1 MVGRMP
7 PWSSGPRVPVRSF
20 RPGCSIT
27 VPSAGKQSSC
37 RNGPSTWT
45 GTVFGISGSAKRAAI
60 SSRRW
65 SYFPTASIRLPHAFY
80 VTQGEPPVTAG
91 GSAVQQA
98 SDFDSAARSDAPEI
112 GANSALS
119 AAAARCGRGSV
130 SLDKRAIRAKRKP
143 RESPTPPS
151 PRSQHA
157 SLPATATRLR
167 TGPRTGA

>member
-1 MVGRMP
+1 MVGRRLH
-7 PWSSGPRVPVRSF
+7 GA
-20 RPGCSIT
+20 PGCSIT

-65 SYFPTASIRLPHAFY
+65 SYFPTASIRLPPAFS

-98 SDFDSAARSDAPEI
+98 SDVESAARWDAPGI
-112 GANSALS
+112 GADSALS
-119 AAAARCGRGSV
+119 AAAAARCGRGSA
-130 SLDKRAIRAKRKP
+130 SLDKQAIRAKRKP
-143 RESPTPPS
+143 HESPAPLS
-151 PRSQHA
+151 PRSQDA
-157 SLPATATRLR
+157 SRPATATRFR